1 MDTSAVATFVA
12 LIFILVFLGG
22 VAYLGA
28 FKFVGR
34 SLDERAKKIAAE
46 LEEAKRLHDEAKSV
60 LADFQR
66 RARNAEAE
74 AADIV
79 ARAKEDAERMKV
91 EAKAALE
98 EQIARRAKAAERK
111 IAHAEARAVADV
123 RAAAADLAIAA
134 SAKVLA
140 AQTDGMFGDDLLTA
154 SIADVKR
161 RLN

>member
-12 LIFILVFLGG
+12 LVFIVVFLAG
-22 VAYLGA
+22 VTYLGV
-28 FKFVGR
+28 FRFVGKA
-34 SLDERAKKIAAE
+34 LDERAAKIANE

-66 RARNAEAE
+66 RAKNAEME

-79 ARAKEDAERMKV
+79 TRAKEDAERMKV
-91 EAKAALE
+91 EAKKALE
-98 EQIARRAKAAERK
+98 EQIARRAKAAEAK
-111 IAHAEARAVADV
+111 IAQAEARAVADV

-140 AQTDGMFGDDLLTA
+140 EQTSGALGDKLVTQA
-154 SIADVKR
+154 IADVKS